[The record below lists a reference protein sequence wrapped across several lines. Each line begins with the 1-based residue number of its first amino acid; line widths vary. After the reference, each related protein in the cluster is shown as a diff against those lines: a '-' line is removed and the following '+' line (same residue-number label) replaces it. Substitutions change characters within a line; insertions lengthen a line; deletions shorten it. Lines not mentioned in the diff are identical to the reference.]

1 LTIDELKNI
10 GTLIAGKEFNRKSSI
25 VNHKYSSAMA
35 KRLLHVAAGS
45 RIAFQGE
52 LGSFSHRAALKIF
65 GPEIEPQ
72 ACFSFDDAFEAVVRR
87 KAECA
92 VVPIENT
99 LAGSIHQNFDLLAR
113 HSLEIFGETSL
124 RVEHNLIV
132 HPGVSLRHIKQIYSH
147 PAALEQCRRLLRRLK
162 TVEKVSFYDTA
173 GSVKHIRDHGL
184 RAAAAIASEDAA
196 RNYGMKILRRGIED
210 EPENYTRFLALARH
224 GKFTRGGPKT
234 SIVFGL
240 RNEPGVL
247 FKALSVFALR
257 NIDLTKIESR
267 PIRGTPWEY
276 LFYLDLQSD
285 CRSAECSH
293 AFRHLRELAPYFK
306 ILGSYPIF

>member
-1 LTIDELKNI
+1 MIKRMLPIS
-10 GTLIAGKEFNRKSSI
+10 AGAR
-25 VNHKYSSAMA
+25 V
-35 KRLLHVAAGS
+35 
-45 RIAFQGE
+45 AFQGE
-52 LGSFSHRAALKIF
+52 LGAFSHRAGHKIF
-65 GPEIEPQ
+65 GPRIEPLP
-72 ACFSFDDAFEAVVRR
+72 CFSFEDAFGAVVRR
-87 KAECA
+87 NAECA
-92 VVPIENT
+92 VIPIENT

-113 HSLEIFGETSL
+113 HSLEIVAETSL

-132 HPGVSLRHIKQIYSH
+132 HPGVNLRQVKQIYSH

-162 TVEKVSFYDTA
+162 SIEKVSFYDTA
-173 GSVKHIRDHGL
+173 GSVKHIRDHRL
-184 RAAAAIASEDAA
+184 RSAAAVASEDAA
-196 RNYGMKILRRGIED
+196 RIYGMKILRRGIED

-224 GKFTRGGPKT
+224 GRFLQGGPKT

-257 NIDLTKIESR
+257 NIDLSKIESR
-267 PIRGTPWEY
+267 PIRRTPWEY

-285 CRSAECSH
+285 IRSPECSH

-306 ILGSYPIF
+306 VLGSYSTF